1 MGDGTK
7 GPVGVGGKQR
17 KLEGRCKKGPALR
30 NGARE
35 VHGPPL
41 SNHSDRPSM
50 CCGLWGRRSFGPE
63 MQRTFCRCFM
73 ALSGVSVLS
82 AAHMIMHA
90 TLPERW
96 TPFTQNTSVL
106 RVVARCNNFSKA

>member
-1 MGDGTK
+1 MGDGIK

-17 KLEGRCKKGPALR
+17 KLEGRCKKGPAVR

-50 CCGLWGRRSFGPE
+50 FGLLGSRSFGPE
-63 MQRTFCRCFM
+63 MQRTFCRYSM
-73 ALSGVSVLS
+73 ALFGVSVGS
-82 AAHMIMHA
+82 TAHMIMHER
-90 TLPERW
+90 LPERW
-96 TPFTQNTSVL
+96 TPFTQ
-106 RVVARCNNFSKA
+106 

>member
-17 KLEGRCKKGPALR
+17 KLEGRCKKGPAVR

-35 VHGPPL
+35 VHGPPF

-50 CCGLWGRRSFGPE
+50 YCGFWGRRSFGPE
-63 MQRTFCRCFM
+63 MQRTLCRCFM
-73 ALSGVSVLS
+73 ALVGVSVGS
-82 AAHMIMHA
+82 TAHMNMHA
-90 TLPERW
+90 TLAERW
-96 TPFTQNTSVL
+96 TPFTQKTIVL
-106 RVVARCNNFSKA
+106 RVTARCNNSSKA